1 MHPLH
6 LVTLSRLRGMLVS
19 DYIVRVLAKEAGIR
33 GLVCVTT
40 NLVNDAVQRHEATP
54 TAAAA
59 LGHILTAGILLG
71 ALLKVSQRVA
81 LKVESKGAIRKMLA
95 EADAYGRVRG
105 YVLPND
111 VGLVGN
117 TSAEDVA
124 AAVGDKGVL
133 TVVKDLRL
141 REPVEGVVP
150 LQTGKMDADL
160 VYYLMQ
166 SEQTPSL
173 VEIDAKLNAKGDV
186 AVAGGLLFQV
196 LPDHEPNAL
205 VELSERL
212 DDLPDLGVLLANGH
226 TPESL
231 LVDLMG
237 NSEYEILEKIPLR
250 FECSCS
256 RERSEQALISI
267 GSAELESLIEEGEAV
282 VDCHY
287 CHQRYVFDREQLKQ
301 LLAKARV

>member
-1 MHPLH
+1 MN
-6 LVTLSRLRGMLVS
+6 
-19 DYIVRVLAKEAGIR
+19 DYIVRVLAKEAGVR
-33 GLVCVTT
+33 GLVCMTT

-81 LKVESKGAIRKMLA
+81 IKVESKGAIRKMLA
-95 EADAYGRVRG
+95 EADSYGRVRG
-105 YVLPND
+105 YVLPTD
-111 VGLVGN
+111 IGLPGDGP
-117 TSAEDVA
+117 AEDVS
-124 AAVGDKGVL
+124 AAVGNVGLL

-173 VEIDAKLNAKGDV
+173 VEIDAKLTPGGDV
-186 AVAGGLLFQV
+186 AVAGGLLFQM
-196 LPDHEPNAL
+196 LPDHEPSTL

-212 DDLPDLGVLLANGH
+212 DDLPALGVLFANGQ

-231 LVDLMG
+231 LADLMRDT
-237 NSEYEILEKIPLR
+237 EYEILETIPLR

-256 RERSEQALISI
+256 RQRSEQALISI
-267 GSAELESLIEEGEAV
+267 GGSELESLIEEGEAT

-287 CHQRYVFDREQLKQ
+287 CHQRYIFNRDELQE
-301 LLAKARV
+301 LLAKARG